1 MLSFTAILSCSQT
14 TTPTIALVRQT
25 VNSIIGKW
33 DKHAVF
39 HAAKIGT
46 GSSMYA
52 LRDKYAIAGVG
63 ETSYSKNSGTPV
75 LNLAVEA
82 CQNAAEDAGVDVRQ
96 IDGIVSYNFNDS
108 APAMAVATALDI
120 PSAEYAVDYAAGG
133 NGANLIVLAAAAA
146 IEAGL
151 AKTVLCY
158 RAMNGRS
165 GFRLGGGRE
174 FQARGVTQYT
184 APFGWI
190 TYPQA
195 MAMWCRRH
203 MIKYGTTAEQLGE
216 VAVSTRHNAV
226 QNPRAMQRDPMTMD
240 QYLESRF
247 IVDPFRLY
255 DICLESDGA
264 CAVLVSSA
272 PRASDMN
279 RRPVYIMGGAYGG
292 GPNQGDDLFDSIRW
306 PEHAKNYSAYIAED
320 LWRSAGVGPAD
331 IDVAEIYDC
340 FTYSVLMQLE
350 GFGFC
355 KEGEGGPFVQ
365 SGKIRQDGALPV
377 NTHGGLL
384 SEAYIHGFNHV
395 VEAVRQLRGEAG
407 PLQVADAEIALT
419 TAGAMTCGSAMVL
432 RR

>member
-1 MLSFTAILSCSQT
+1 
-14 TTPTIALVRQT
+14 
-25 VNSIIGKW
+25 
-33 DKHAVF
+33 
-39 HAAKIGT
+39 
-46 GSSMYA
+46 MYR
-52 LRDKYAIAGVG
+52 LRDRYAICGIGATAYTKQSNRTVLDLATEAVG
-63 ETSYSKNSGTPV
+63 R
-75 LNLAVEA
+75 AIA
-82 CQNAAEDAGVDVRQ
+82 DAGLARNEVD
-96 IDGIVSYNFNDS
+96 GLVSFQFNDS
-108 APAMAVATALDI
+108 VPGIAVATNLGI
-120 PSAEYAVDYAAGG
+120 PNVGYAVDYAAGG

-151 AKTVLCY
+151 AKTVVCY

-165 GFRLGGGRE
+165 GYRLGGGRD
-174 FQARGVTQYT
+174 FDARGITQYT

-203 MIKYGTTAEQLGE
+203 MIKYGTTAEQLGH
-216 VAVSTRHNAV
+216 VAVMQRANA
-226 QNPRAMQRDPMTMD
+226 QANPRAMQRKALTMD
-240 QYLESRF
+240 DYFNSRP

-264 CAVLVSSA
+264 CAVVVTSA
-272 PRASDMN
+272 ERARDLPHP
-279 RRPVYIMGGAYGG
+279 PVYIMGGAYGG
-292 GPNQGDDLFDSIRW
+292 GPNQGDDLFDAIRW
-306 PEHAKNYSAYIAED
+306 PEHARNYAHYIADD
-320 LWRSAGVGPAD
+320 LWGSAGVGPKD

-350 GFGFC
+350 GLGFC
-355 KEGEGGPFVQ
+355 AEGEGGPFVA
-365 SGKIRQDGALPV
+365 SGAVDRDGAMPI

-395 VEAVRQLRGEAG
+395 LEAVEQLRGAAG
-407 PLQVADAEIALT
+407 PRQVPGAEIALT